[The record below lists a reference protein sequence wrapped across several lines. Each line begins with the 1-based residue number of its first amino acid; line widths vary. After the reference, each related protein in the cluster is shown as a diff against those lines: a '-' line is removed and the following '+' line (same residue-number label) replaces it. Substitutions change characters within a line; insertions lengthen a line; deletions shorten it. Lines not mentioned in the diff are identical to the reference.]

1 MRQTPSSTDLV
12 LIDGLLSM
20 FARRTYGA
28 LDLGLA
34 LLLDSPRD
42 KYPPFVAEHVAG
54 PMRALSE
61 VLRLAVREAVAEP
74 ASSPFEAIA
83 VDTERFSAAM
93 LELADFGVAPS
104 SDMEAAAAR
113 LGEALRRLD
122 DSVRD
127 VGERLGFEPA
137 AAREMTPERRARYR
151 EIVEQLPADLA
162 AERTAGRE
170 PGP

>member
-1 MRQTPSSTDLV
+1 MRHTPSSTDLV
-12 LIDGLLSM
+12 VIDGLMLM
-20 FARRTYGA
+20 FVRRVYGA
-28 LDLGLA
+28 LDLGLT

-42 KYPPFVAEHVAG
+42 KYPQFVAEHVAR

-83 VDTERFSAAM
+83 VDTERFLGAM
-93 LELADFGVAPS
+93 LELADFGVAPA
-104 SDMEAAAAR
+104 SDVEAAAAR

-127 VGERLGFEPA
+127 VGERLCFEPA
-137 AAREMTPERRARYR
+137 AAGLMAARQAR
-151 EIVEQLPADLA
+151 CQEIVEHLPADLA
-162 AERTAGRE
+162 AERSAG
-170 PGP
+170 G